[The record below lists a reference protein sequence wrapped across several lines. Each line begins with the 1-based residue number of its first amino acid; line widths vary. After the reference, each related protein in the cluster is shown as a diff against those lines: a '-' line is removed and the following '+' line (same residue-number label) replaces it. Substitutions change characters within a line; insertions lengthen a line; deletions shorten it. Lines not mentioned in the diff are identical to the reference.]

1 MPIVHK
7 ELGYLAKPSV
17 GGRAGN
23 PPLFGESAKDGAHHI
38 AGAYSAKARAK
49 CGVAFYKVLKM
60 VRTCNLVDALRQEL
74 MVRQAFHIFEM
85 NGASNA
91 T

>member
-1 MPIVHK
+1 
-7 ELGYLAKPSV
+7 
-17 GGRAGN
+17 
-23 PPLFGESAKDGAHHI
+23 LFGESAKDGAHHI

-49 CGVAFYKVLKM
+49 CGVAFYKAKDVGAQYN
-60 VRTCNLVDALRQEL
+60 CNLVDALRQEL

-85 NGASNA
+85 NVGASNA